1 MPRTSVAESFKLR
14 SLLIGSVIQFG
25 DCLVLAPRS
34 KVLAIGRE
42 YPVFSNQE
50 PDFADYPFF
59 SRPFPRVPITEN
71 VRTNIIN
78 ESPYIKAGNI
88 SIHGVSTAGCV
99 QIGSNLHID
108 TETRIKHFRQFLYP
122 PKFPEVEEENS
133 ESNAKKERGV

>member
-1 MPRTSVAESFKLR
+1 MPRTSVVDSFKLR

-34 KVLAIGRE
+34 MVIAVGRQ
-42 YPVFSNQE
+42 YPVFSKNE
-50 PDFADYPFF
+50 PDFSEYPFF
-59 SRPFPRVPITEN
+59 SRPFPIVPITES
-71 VRTNIIN
+71 VRTNITN

-108 TETRIKHFRQFLYP
+108 TQSRVKHYRQFLYP
-122 PKFPEVEEENS
+122 PKFPELDENDQNKNS
-133 ESNAKKERGV
+133 DSL